1 MKPKT
6 DELETESKIKNIRD
20 LYRDVSDF
28 KKGYQPRTN
37 SVKDEKGVL
46 VTGFHRILV
55 KWRKHF
61 SQLLNVHG
69 FNDVRQTE
77 IRITEP
83 LVPELNNFEFE
94 IPKKTPIHGIRN
106 VQACMEIDTA
116 AMIPLN
122 SLMIQIG
129 KHTGV

>member
-1 MKPKT
+1 MVT
-6 DELETESKIKNIRD
+6 D
-20 LYRDVSDF
+20 
-28 KKGYQPRTN
+28 
-37 SVKDEKGVL
+37 
-46 VTGFHRILV
+46 FHIILV

-77 IRITEP
+77 IRKTEP

-94 IPKKTPIHGIRN
+94 ILKKTPIHGIRN
-106 VQACMEIDTA
+106 VQAYMEIDTA

-129 KHTGV
+129 EHTGV